1 MITDLDRIKE
11 ILQKAKI
18 KPTYLRM
25 RLLKYLLEKKEH
37 PTGKMIYQVLKK
49 ELPTISLT
57 SIYNNLE
64 LFAQKGLVKIILLD
78 PKEIRFNGKK
88 GHHHFFCEKCQ
99 RIIDLTINCPLIK
112 KKKIYGHLIKDWDGY
127 FFGICKDCQK
137 DG

>member
-1 MITDLDRIKE
+1 
-11 ILQKAKI
+11 KI

-25 RLLKYLLEKKEH
+25 RLLKYLLEKRNH

-64 LFAQKGLVKIILLD
+64 LFVKKGLVKILLLD
-78 PKEIRFNGKK
+78 PKEIRFDGEK

-99 RIIDLTINCPLIK
+99 KIIDLPIGCDLIK
-112 KKKIYGHLIKDWDGY
+112 KKKIYGHLIRDWDGY
-127 FFGICKDCQK
+127 FFGICKDCQN
-137 DG
+137 D